1 MHTKG
6 WVVNKLGVSLKQKTD
21 LMENNITE
29 IINNVQRHGIVESHY
44 HYETDTITIKHEI
57 ASDKQTFY
65 LLETDF
71 KYTLTLI
78 LPEKHNNKYFRY
90 IIDYFKFTN
99 KLMAIGLTENFRGDY
114 IEEILDNSNV
124 AYIYTLMSSFINSI
138 QLNIQTKKKVEHGL
152 KLSIIKILNTDMVY
166 KENIA
171 SYSKYENSG
180 AFISIKSSTNKNI
193 LERLSKFPVSLD
205 WIDTTNITE
214 YGFNTKNEL
223 LEYLIDTDFYK
234 KTEKNLVENFAYSP
248 ILYINPDRSNFTFSC
263 KAI

>member
-1 MHTKG
+1 
-6 WVVNKLGVSLKQKTD
+6 
-21 LMENNITE
+21 MENNIKE
-29 IINNVQRHGIVESHY
+29 IINIVQRLGIVESYY
-44 HYETDTITIKHEI
+44 HYETDTITIQHVI
-57 ASDKQTFY
+57 ASDKQAFS
-65 LLETDF
+65 LFETDF

-90 IIDYFKFTN
+90 KIDYFKFTN
-99 KLMAIGLTENFRGDY
+99 KLVAIGLTENVRGDDK
-114 IEEILDNSNV
+114 EEILDNSNV

-152 KLSIIKILNTDMVY
+152 KLSIIKILNTEVVF

-171 SYSKYENSG
+171 SYSKYENGG

-193 LERLSKFPVSLD
+193 LERLSKYPVSLD
-205 WIDTTNITE
+205 WIDTSNITE
-214 YGFNTKNEL
+214 YGFDTKIEL
-223 LEYLIDTDFYK
+223 LEYLIETDFYK

-248 ILYINPDRSNFTFSC
+248 ILYIHPDRGKFTFSC